1 MDLTIL
7 LFAQGINTM
16 LLKTFLKIK
25 KKFPNVK
32 VINTGL
38 NTETGGRIFKLRK
51 HLIKEKNFF

>member
-1 MDLTIL
+1 
-7 LFAQGINTM
+7 M
-16 LLKTFLKIK
+16 LLKTFLKI

-51 HLIKEKNFF
+51 HLIKEKIFF